1 MAESQ
6 QKIISNSECLNRGT
20 EVRHPKLLSST
31 LWNYARL
38 VVRLGLG
45 VLLFRAYFKI
55 LDTEAFGL
63 WAYLWTVFG
72 CGVLLDFGFGL
83 MVQKGVSHHCARN
96 EWDEANKTI
105 SSTLV
110 AFGLIGLLLAIVG
123 CVSAESLLRAVSI
136 EDQEKKR
143 LFLPAVRVFFIGMG
157 LSMPL
162 AVFHEVMK
170 GLHEIPMLNKIMVLS
185 AMANFAVQMMVLQ
198 NGGRID
204 LLVAGAVAVICIQ
217 YLWSAVYCCR
227 RYPELKLSWNYVSAD
242 TLIKSGRFSFYGY
255 LIILSYMIV
264 TKTDQ
269 LIIGSLAGLA
279 AVALYQPALKVGE
292 LFGTLTRQLSEN
304 LQPAAAHYN
313 SLGRK
318 EKIAEL
324 ISTGIRWSGIIAAPL
339 LILCICE
346 LEILVYM
353 ITGAESLPLET
364 LASALILLIW
374 AYSFVLTHNVLKRV
388 LVMTGH
394 ESALV
399 KIGLIEAALNAGLS
413 IILFNV
419 TGSIAGVAL
428 ATLIV
433 SLVIGWGWLWRWAS
447 RETGFH
453 PADLFRA
460 SVWPAIYCQLPS
472 LILLVTWQLWRFHSA
487 VPDLVALIISS
498 LLCFGSAAI
507 MTTRFALKREERIF
521 LFDKVR
527 ILIKRYP
534 RFGLIAHTPV
544 TRP

>member
-6 QKIISNSECLNRGT
+6 QKISSNSERVNR
-20 EVRHPKLLSST
+20 EDRNPQLLSST

-38 VVRLGLG
+38 FVRLGLG
-45 VLLFRAYFKI
+45 VILFRAYFKM
-55 LDTEAFGL
+55 LETEAFGL
-63 WAYLWTVFG
+63 WAYLWAVFG

-83 MVQKGVSHHCARN
+83 MVQKGVSHHRARN
-96 EWDEANKTI
+96 EWSEANMI
-105 SSTLV
+105 INSTLA
-110 AFGLIGLLLAIVG
+110 AFSIIGLLLAVVG
-123 CVSAESLLRAVSI
+123 CMAAESLLHAVSI
-136 EDQEKKR
+136 EDPGKR
-143 LFLPAVRVFFIGMG
+143 SLFLPAVRYFFIGMG
-157 LSMPL
+157 ISMPL
-162 AVFHEVMK
+162 AVFHEIMK
-170 GLHEIPMLNKIMVLS
+170 GLHEIPVLNKIMVLS
-185 AMANFAVQMMVLQ
+185 AIANFAVQMVVLQ

-204 LLVAGAVAVICIQ
+204 LLVAGAVAAICVQ
-217 YLWSAVYCCR
+217 YLWGAVYCCR

-269 LIIGSLAGLA
+269 LIIGSLGGLA

-313 SLGRK
+313 SLGQK
-318 EKIAEL
+318 EKIAGL
-324 ISTGIRWSGIIAAPL
+324 IKTGIRWSGIIAAPL

-346 LEILVYM
+346 LELIVYM

-364 LASALILLIW
+364 FASALILLIW

-413 IILFNV
+413 IIFYHV
-419 TGSIAGVAL
+419 TGSITGVAL

-433 SLVIGWGWLWRWAS
+433 SAVIGWGWLWRWAS
-447 RETGFH
+447 RETGFQ
-453 PADLFRA
+453 PAQLFRL
-460 SVWPAIYCQLPS
+460 SVWPSVYCQLPS
-472 LILLVTWQLWRFHSA
+472 LILLVAWQFWRFHNDIPGIA
-487 VPDLVALIISS
+487 ALMISC
-498 LLCFGSAAI
+498 LINFGSAAI
-507 MTTRFALKREERIF
+507 MTGRFALNEKERIF
-521 LFDKVR
+521 ILDKCR
-527 ILIKRYP
+527 IFMSRFP
-534 RFGLIAHTPV
+534 RLGSLSRIPAS
-544 TRP
+544 RP